1 MGCNAETEFNCGSNR
16 EGEPQCIP
24 IDKVNRSFQRKIR
37 SFKND
42 DQVCDGKNDC
52 GHWLDEP
59 RDQCG
64 HNECE
69 RDNGGC
75 DQVSGLIT
83 SQSLKC
89 CVLFIM
95 I

>member
-1 MGCNAETEFNCGSNR
+1 MTIVY
-16 EGEPQCIP
+16 CISP
-24 IDKVNRSFQRKIR
+24 
-37 SFKND
+37 
-42 DQVCDGKNDC
+42 QVCDGKNDC

-75 DQVSGLIT
+75 DQVSET
-83 SQSLKC
+83 VSE
-89 CVLFIM
+89 CVM
-95 I
+95 MCHDVS